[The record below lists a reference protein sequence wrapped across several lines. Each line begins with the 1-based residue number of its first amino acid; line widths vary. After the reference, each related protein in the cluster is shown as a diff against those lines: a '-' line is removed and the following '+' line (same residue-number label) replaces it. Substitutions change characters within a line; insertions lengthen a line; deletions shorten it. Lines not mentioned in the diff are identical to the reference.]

1 MSFEA
6 DNANQITEQDICP
19 RACQRLWCAVI
30 DEQFRLAVSP
40 VRIDRPFEVSAARS
54 WFGTRDFFMA
64 CALAGLD
71 GAWVL
76 RGVRHRLELQGV
88 A

>member
-19 RACQRLWCAVI
+19 RACRRLWCAVI

-40 VRIDRPFEVSAARS
+40 VRIDRPFEVSAARD

-76 RGVRHRLELQGV
+76 GGVRHQLALRGV